1 MARHRFAGLEFPEAI
16 ITGIPGWLSL
26 KTSKNCSP
34 SIVPGRQMSLMTRSS
49 FRFLATASACRLVAA
64 WITRQFAKPT

>member
-1 MARHRFAGLEFPEAI
+1 
-16 ITGIPGWLSL
+16 
-26 KTSKNCSP
+26 
-34 SIVPGRQMSLMTRSS
+34 MSLMTRSS